1 MSAKRGRGLVTG
13 TGAVSPLGRSAAEF
27 YTRLCAG
34 ENAIRELPPQD
45 RRDMQATH
53 AARYEGFS
61 PQPEIPAMKARRLD
75 RGSQFAL
82 IACRQAVA
90 EAGYAIGDD
99 PEAIGIAM
107 GTGSA
112 GAGALTEFLRVLI
125 LESPEAAPPFHFPNT
140 VANAPAS
147 QVSIELKIYGPN
159 VTITQK
165 DPSALNAL
173 LFSTLALGSGRARA
187 MLAGAVDEWNSFY
200 AMGFD
205 RVGALRGAKRESGI
219 IQGEGAFVI
228 LLEDEEAVKRR
239 GAAPLARLSGIATAG
254 VASEPYRFAPDPRA
268 MERAMRGALADAGTD
283 ARRDRPLAVLARR
296 SPGDGRGRS
305 RGGRGRLRRPASPRA
320 FGQGRDRGDGRGRR
334 SPARRGEPGDRR
346 RAGAAGPRQ
355 LLRGRRQ
362 LSRRRDGI
370 PPMKVQ
376 ARSSEPLRGLTLDIP
391 VRFAECDPYGV
402 VWHGHY
408 VLYFEHAREALTG
421 RFGFTAARALEMGYR
436 VPVTRMELR
445 YRAPAKP
452 DQLVRVTARLRSP
465 SVARLV
471 MDYEVRSES
480 GELLVSGETEQVV
493 INREGEL
500 LLTLPSGLR
509 SLCTSILEFQDG
521 LDATP
526 PE

>member
-13 TGAVSPLGRSAAEF
+13 TGAVSPLGRSASEF

-53 AARYEGFS
+53 AARYDGFS

-82 IACRQAVA
+82 IACGQAVA
-90 EAGYAIGDD
+90 EAGYAIGED

-187 MLAGAVDEWNSFY
+187 MLAGAVDEWNPFY

-205 RVGALRGAKRESGI
+205 RVGALRGDET
-219 IQGEGAFVI
+219 GERHRPGRGRLRDSARGRR
-228 LLEDEEAVKRR
+228 DSEAARR
-239 GAAPLARLSGIATAG
+239 RAARAPLGNRLGRRRLRAVPIRSR
-254 VASEPYRFAPDPRA
+254 SPRHGT
-268 MERAMRGALADAGTD
+268 RDAGSARRRRD
-283 ARRDRPLAVLARR
+283 GPRRDRPLAVLARR
-296 SPGDGRGRS
+296 GREMDAAEAEAAAAVFGAPPPRELSVKDAIGEMAAAGGAQLVAAS
-305 RGGRGRLRRPASPRA
+305 RAIAAGQAQRVLVNSFGAGGNFLAAVMESPR
-320 FGQGRDRGDGRGRR
+320 
-334 SPARRGEPGDRR
+334 
-346 RAGAAGPRQ
+346 
-355 LLRGRRQ
+355 
-362 LSRRRDGI
+362 
-370 PPMKVQ
+370 
-376 ARSSEPLRGLTLDIP
+376 
-391 VRFAECDPYGV
+391 
-402 VWHGHY
+402 
-408 VLYFEHAREALTG
+408 
-421 RFGFTAARALEMGYR
+421 
-436 VPVTRMELR
+436 
-445 YRAPAKP
+445 
-452 DQLVRVTARLRSP
+452 
-465 SVARLV
+465 
-471 MDYEVRSES
+471 
-480 GELLVSGETEQVV
+480 
-493 INREGEL
+493 
-500 LLTLPSGLR
+500 
-509 SLCTSILEFQDG
+509 
-521 LDATP
+521 
-526 PE
+526 